1 MAWFDIVGGLAGGLQ
16 QGLGQLQQAQQAKQV
31 EARQQELLKIQQA
44 QDIRAEQAAKRQ
56 EEQDRLQMFKQLL
69 AGEDPL
75 NVSGQTMGILQQK
88 YADLVPTAIAK
99 NTETGV
105 FELKMTPAQR
115 AALVK
120 ERAKLVEAAR
130 YETLVTNAPPGS
142 LTAADVV
149 AAVTR
154 GGVDRSMAL
163 SRINPKDLPAAQKA
177 LFPEKA
183 FEADQASARALK
195 VEAARTARAAAA
207 AKEATLTPQAQ
218 LNFAIAQQTAADNNV
233 RAAEKMLKDF
243 TDDFGTQPSD
253 PGLAQELL
261 GLQQTVAAAR
271 QQAQA
276 VGERVVTFVTQTP
289 ELRKVMPLFP
299 TQPSTASIIVTA
311 PDGSK
316 HPFATQ
322 AEADRFKQLA
332 GIK

>member
-16 QGLGQLQQAQQAKQV
+16 QGLSQLQQAQQARQV

-88 YADLVPTAIAK
+88 YADLLPTAIAK
-99 NTETGV
+99 NTKTGT
-105 FELKMTPAQR
+105 FEFKMTEPQR

-120 ERAKLVEAAR
+120 EREKLAEATHYATLVNTAPEGSLSATKAVEAVR
-130 YETLVTNAPPGS
+130 
-142 LTAADVV
+142 
-149 AAVTR
+149 R
-154 GGVDRSMAL
+154 GGLDASLVSTRVKPSELL
-163 SRINPKDLPAAQKA
+163 SFYTAI
-177 LFPEKA
+177 FPEKA
-183 FEADQASARALK
+183 FESQQALDRALK
-195 VEAARTARAAAA
+195 VEGARTSRAAAA

-218 LNFAIAQQTAADNNV
+218 LNFAVSLQTLAENKV
-233 RAAEKMLKDF
+233 RAAEKMR
-243 TDDFGTQPSD
+243 DDFIKDYGTQPSD
-253 PGLAQELL
+253 QRLAEELR
-261 GLQQTVAAAR
+261 GLQQTVDAAR
-271 QQAQA
+271 QEAQA
-276 VGERVVTFVTQTP
+276 FGERMSAFVAQNAALSGVT
-289 ELRKVMPLFP
+289 PLLP
-299 TQPSTASIIVTA
+299 SPPSTVGITVTA

-316 HPFATQ
+316 HSFATQ

>member
-31 EARQQELLKIQQA
+31 EARQQQLLEIQQA
-44 QDIRAEQAAKRQ
+44 QERRAGEAAKRQ
-56 EEQDRLQMFKQLL
+56 ADQERLEMFKQLL
-69 AGEDPL
+69 TGEDPL
-75 NVSGQTMGILQQK
+75 NVSGQTMSILQQK

-163 SRINPKDLPAAQKA
+163 SKINPKDLEVARRA
-177 LFPEKA
+177 LFAEKA
-183 FEADQASARALK
+183 FEADQALARALK
-195 VEAARTARAAAA
+195 VEGAKTASAAAA

-218 LNFAIAQQTAADNNV
+218 LNLVTSLQTAAENNV
-233 RAAEKMLKDF
+233 RAAEKMLNDFKDE
-243 TDDFGTQPSD
+243 FGTPPPDS
-253 PGLAQELL
+253 GLAQELKDL
-261 GLQQTVAAAR
+261 ERAVNTAR
-271 QQAQA
+271 QQALA
-276 VGERVVTFVTQTP
+276 VDERVRTYVAQNP
-289 ELRKVMPLFP
+289 DLAKVRSLFP
-299 TQPSTASIIVTA
+299 SQPA
-311 PDGSK
+311 PAPAGVVAPQAGN
-316 HPFATQ
+316 PF
-322 AEADRFKQLA
+322 RK
-332 GIK
+332 

>member
-163 SRINPKDLPAAQKA
+163 SRINPKDLEVARRA
-177 LFPEKA
+177 LFAEKA
-183 FEADQASARALK
+183 FEADQALARALK
-195 VEAARTARAAAA
+195 VEAARAATP
-207 AKEATLTPQAQ
+207 KEATLTPQAQ
-218 LNFAIAQQTAADNNV
+218 LNFAVSLRTIVENKV
-233 RAAEKMLKDF
+233 RAAEKMLNDF
-243 TDDFGTQPSD
+243 IELYGSAPINDKH
-253 PGLAQELL
+253 AQEL
-261 GLQQTVAAAR
+261 GDLQRAVNTAR
-271 QQAQA
+271 QEAQA
-276 VGERVVTFVTQTP
+276 FDERMSTFVTQNAA
-289 ELRKVMPLFP
+289 LSGVRPLL
-299 TQPSTASIIVTA
+299 PSTPALA
-311 PDGSK
+311 PAGAVAPQAGN
-316 HPFATQ
+316 PF
-322 AEADRFKQLA
+322 RK
-332 GIK
+332 